1 MIMKTLGISTLEM
14 RSIIESEFLPR
25 KCECLEEE
33 GGTLM
38 IKIYEHESGRV
49 DLLWTGI
56 SQDRFSSSREILYL
70 VGELRQ
76 ELDSLSLPHAK
87 AS

>member
-1 MIMKTLGISTLEM
+1 MIMKTLGMSTLEM

-38 IKIYEHESGRV
+38 IKICEQGSERV
-49 DLLWTGI
+49 ELLWTGI
-56 SQDRFSSSREILYL
+56 SQDRFCGSREILYL

-76 ELDSLSLPHAK
+76 ALDSGAVAHAK